1 MTPFVF
7 LDRERS
13 EVHHGLDNL
22 NTELPLPDPKVK
34 RNKSRGL
41 ICPSYRSLLEGVYS
55 GKLSTV
61 WSLEFFIATLFGS
74 AQRVIF
80 EFRVQHT
87 TFQVLIDKIQLY
99 GKMIPNYLQAL
110 DS

>member
-1 MTPFVF
+1 MQISTRYLQFGQSV
-7 LDRERS
+7 
-13 EVHHGLDNL
+13 G
-22 NTELPLPDPKVK
+22 
-34 RNKSRGL
+34 
-41 ICPSYRSLLEGVYS
+41 I

-87 TFQVLIDKIQLY
+87 LRRSSGVTLLCSY
-99 GKMIPNYLQAL
+99 GMTLGMRG
-110 DS
+110 

>member
-1 MTPFVF
+1 MQISTKYLQFGQSAGF
-7 LDRERS
+7 
-13 EVHHGLDNL
+13 
-22 NTELPLPDPKVK
+22 
-34 RNKSRGL
+34 
-41 ICPSYRSLLEGVYS
+41 

-74 AQRVIF
+74 TQRVIF
-80 EFRVQHT
+80 EFRVQHI